1 MKEETM
7 SLVGQIAKKLPK
19 GMFHVRLNN
28 NGHIVTATPAGKLRS
43 NKISLL
49 VGDWVDVE
57 LSAYDVTRG
66 RITWR
71 YIKKPSETA
80 MESR

>member
-7 SLVGQIAKKLPK
+7 RLLGQIAKKLPK
-19 GMFHVRLNN
+19 GMFHVRLM
-28 NGHIVTATPAGKLRS
+28 NGHIVTAAPAGKLRS